1 MGFVEMLH
9 LHLEP
14 HAGHAR
20 SVQEVAAVL
29 AVLFVGVFLA
39 IWIYWSLLTPYLF
52 RTARN
57 P

>member
-1 MGFVEMLH
+1 MLH